1 MAVEKL
7 SRIAKL
13 NLSMSIERTYTSFMR
28 NCITL
33 FGLGLTIINLTKR
46 RKAEKITLSF
56 VIMLIG
62 ITLGAAGTKEYKDRI
77 EMIKED
83 KYQDIPLL
91 SKTLSITTI
100 LVVIFFIIFCYKIVN
115 VNEDTNFISDLR
127 KKIVKK

>member
-77 EMIKED
+77 KMIKED

-91 SKTLSITTI
+91 SKTLSITTV

-127 KKIVKK
+127 KKVVKK

>member
-77 EMIKED
+77 KMIKED

-115 VNEDTNFISDLR
+115 VNEDTNFISNL
-127 KKIVKK
+127 KKKVLKK

>member
-56 VIMLIG
+56 IIMLIG
-62 ITLGAAGTKEYKDRI
+62 ITLGAAGTIEYKDRI
-77 EMIKED
+77 KMIKED

-127 KKIVKK
+127 KKVVKK

>member
-77 EMIKED
+77 KMIKED

-127 KKIVKK
+127 KKVVKK

>member
-77 EMIKED
+77 KMIKED

-127 KKIVKK
+127 KKVSKK

>member
-62 ITLGAAGTKEYKDRI
+62 IALGAAGTKEYKERI
-77 EMIKED
+77 KMIRED

-115 VNEDTNFISDLR
+115 VNEDTNFISNL
-127 KKIVKK
+127 KKKVLKK